1 LGVIIRPTRAGL
13 IYGHSGF
20 FPGYLTEMMYFPDKK
35 IALAV
40 QINTSVEGVT
50 GSKPLGRFLVETL
63 ETD

>member
-1 LGVIIRPTRAGL
+1 L

-20 FPGYLTEMMYFPDKK
+20 SPGYLTEMMYFPDKK